1 MTFPL
6 LAAPLRRFAAAGALA
21 AAAFLPVTAH
31 ALSTLSADWFIMSTS
46 NIDANNT
53 IDGTQTGLVQGTL
66 GPNGLPVIS
75 AFSAS
80 QPIGS
85 SNRIRDIDAVTNE
98 IQWWT
103 PSATIS
109 VDPFYP
115 STVAIPFNQPTN
127 LFPGGAGSNGGNI
140 GFTTAHFYG
149 TFALPSAGSIS
160 LSLGA
165 DDDAWIFI
173 DDQLVVDLGGVKPLA
188 TAPFTVSSLSAGTHR
203 IDLFFADRH
212 VSQSGLVFNAEVQFS
227 PAEVPEPS
235 TYALMALGLLGLGYA
250 ARRRRT

>member
-1 MTFPL
+1 MNFPL
-6 LAAPLRRFAAAGALA
+6 LAAPLRRLAAAGALA
-21 AAAFLPVTAH
+21 AAAFIPVSAH
-31 ALSTLSADWFIMSTS
+31 ALGVLSADWFIMSTA
-46 NIDANNT
+46 NVDADNS
-53 IDGTQTGLVQGTL
+53 IDGTQTGLVLSEL
-66 GPNGLPVIS
+66 GPSGLPVKS
-75 AFSAS
+75 PFSGS
-80 QPIGS
+80 FPTSS
-85 SNRIRDIDAVTNE
+85 SNNIQDVNTTTQE

-149 TFALPSAGSIS
+149 TFELPSAGSIS

-173 DDQLVVDLGGVKPLA
+173 DEQLVVDLGGVKPLA
-188 TAPFTVSSLSAGTHR
+188 TAPFTTSPLSAGTHR